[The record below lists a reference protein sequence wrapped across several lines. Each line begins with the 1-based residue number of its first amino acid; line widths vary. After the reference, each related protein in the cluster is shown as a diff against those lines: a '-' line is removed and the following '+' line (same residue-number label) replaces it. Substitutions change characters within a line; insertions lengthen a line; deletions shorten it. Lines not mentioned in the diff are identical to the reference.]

1 MADPEMHRRLGV
13 VNATSINM
21 SNMIG
26 TGPFITIAGA
36 EGILSTMQG
45 PQALVGWMV
54 GAIIALADGL
64 VVAELGA
71 ALPVAGGNY
80 VYLREG
86 FGPARWGRLMSFL
99 FVWQFLFSGPL
110 EIATGNIGL
119 VQYLGYF
126 WPGMTPLGTKL
137 AAATV
142 GGVALVCLYRKITD
156 VARLMMGLW
165 ITMLLT
171 VGWVISAGV
180 INFSAGLAFDFPPD
194 AFRFGLGFVRGLGAG
209 TLIVMYNYLGYYQVC
224 YLGAE
229 IKNPARTI
237 PYAVVISVLGVAL
250 INILISLS
258 FIGVVPW
265 REALQTTAIGS
276 VFMERLYG
284 KWAAGLLSAMIM
296 VTAFSS
302 VYALMLGYSRIPY
315 AAAKDGTFFKFL
327 GALHPRGEFP
337 HRSLLLVGGL
347 CIVASFFSLG
357 AVISAL
363 MTARILVEFLGR
375 VIAAVIIRRERP
387 EIHRPFRMWLYPLPA
402 ILSLAGYTYVFG
414 ASGFKFILYGLITLA
429 AGVVIYFV
437 TARRQGDWPFE
448 KASKV
453 PAVAS

>member
-1 MADPEMHRRLGV
+1 MSTAHPELHRRLGV
-13 VNATSINM
+13 LNATSINM

-36 EGILSTMQG
+36 DGIIATMMG
-45 PQALVGWMV
+45 PQALIGWLV
-54 GAIIALADGL
+54 GAVIALADGL

-71 ALPVAGGNY
+71 ALPSSGGNY

-86 FGPARWGRLMSFL
+86 YGPHRWGRLMAFL

-110 EIATGNIGL
+110 EIASGNIGL
-119 VQYLGYF
+119 VQYLAYF
-126 WPGMTPLGTKL
+126 WPGMTPIQTKL
-137 AAATV
+137 LAAGV
-142 GGVALVCLYRKITD
+142 GVIALFTLYRKITD
-156 VARLMMGLW
+156 VAKLMMFLW

-171 VGWVISAGV
+171 TGWVIVAGLW
-180 INFSAGLAFDFPPD
+180 NFNPRLAFDFPPD

-209 TLIVMYNYLGYYQVC
+209 TLIVMYNFLGYYQVC

-237 PYAVVISVLGVAL
+237 PYAVMISILAVAV

-265 REALQTTAIGS
+265 REAVHMPAIGS

-284 KWAAGLLSAMIM
+284 RWAASLLSVMIM
-296 VTAFSS
+296 ITAFSS
-302 VYALMLGYSRIPY
+302 VYALLLGYSRIPY
-315 AAAKDGTFFKFL
+315 AAAKDGIFFQAL

-375 VIAAVIIRRERP
+375 VVAVFLIRWKRP
-387 EIHRPFRMWLYPLPA
+387 DIQRPFQMWLYPLPA
-402 ILSLAGYTYVFG
+402 ILSFAGYAYVFA
-414 ASGFKFILYGLITLA
+414 ASGAKFILYGLITLL
-429 AGVVIYFV
+429 AGVLVYFA
-437 TARRQGDWPFE
+437 TARR
-448 KASKV
+448 ATV
-453 PAVAS
+453 